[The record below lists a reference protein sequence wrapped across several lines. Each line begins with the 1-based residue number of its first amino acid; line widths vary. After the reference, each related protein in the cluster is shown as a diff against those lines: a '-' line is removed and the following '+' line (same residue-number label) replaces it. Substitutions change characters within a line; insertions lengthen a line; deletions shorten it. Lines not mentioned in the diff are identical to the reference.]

1 MRAIR
6 YLSLAV
12 LALLCQVAIAAS
24 SPLEMLQPTSDQM
37 LSALKANKATLKS
50 NPETVYRIVNQI
62 LVPHVDLDM
71 MSRLVLGRNVWMQ
84 ATPEQRQRFKK
95 EFTRLVINTYSAAL
109 ASYTNETVKFMPIR
123 GGYEGR
129 SRVQVQ
135 SQIIRQ
141 DGPPVGVN
149 YRVQNM
155 GGEWLVYDF
164 TVEGVSMIES
174 FRSQFAEDLSS
185 GSMDSLLDKM
195 ARHNSG
201 RD

>member
-6 YLSLAV
+6 YFSLIL
-12 LALLCQVAIAAS
+12 LALVCQVAIAAA

-37 LSALKANKATLKS
+37 LSALKSNRATLKS
-50 NPETVYRIVNQI
+50 DPATVYRIVNQI

-71 MSRLVLGRNVWMQ
+71 MSRLVLGRNIWMS

-135 SQIIRQ
+135 SQIVRQ
-141 DGPPVGVN
+141 DGPPVAVN
-149 YRVQNM
+149 YRLQNV
-155 GGEWLVYDF
+155 GGDWLVYDF

-185 GSMDSLLDKM
+185 GSLDSLLEKM

-201 RD
+201 RE